1 LSRFDANTGSEKLIT
16 PRKARILAI
25 VGAVVLLHAAL
36 LLLLWPHYWPN
47 SYKWLMLPDGVSAY
61 FVLALGLQQMKRNSK
76 SDHSRHE
83 AHESADT
90 PTLTE

>member
-1 LSRFDANTGSEKLIT
+1 
-16 PRKARILAI
+16 
-25 VGAVVLLHAAL
+25 
-36 LLLLWPHYWPN
+36 
-47 SYKWLMLPDGVSAY
+47 
-61 FVLALGLQQMKRNSK
+61 VLALGLQQMKRNSK